1 MNKQQIVEILQK
13 YADNFPIYDYD
24 PDRIGAI
31 ADEIMALRDKP
42 VCPKCNFKFP
52 WPYEKI
58 AVLDEVNPDTYN
70 KLSELDSEKFP
81 VRVEERPG
89 GKTIYPVD
97 IADATWPT
105 TDPFKITIISPE
117 VFAGKKLSEIL
128 VHEDDC
134 ECRQCRPD
142 LWFQQDDV
150 WTKKI

>member
-1 MNKQQIVEILQK
+1 MNKQQIVEILEK
-13 YADNFPIYDYD
+13 HSNPDYELKGGV
-24 PDRIGAI
+24 IIKETQEKI
-31 ADEIMALRDKP
+31 ADEIMALDKEEWCPCGMP
-42 VCPKCNFKFP
+42 VSICGGP
-52 WPYEKI
+52 
-58 AVLDEVNPDTYN
+58 DDTYD